1 LEDTYI
7 LPNPK
12 SEYFAPENYNERV
25 KIIGTILG
33 FDKKCIRKGNKLQC
47 ENNIGIFFYVQFK

>member
-12 SEYFAPENYNERV
+12 SEYFAPVILTERI

-33 FDKKCIRKGNKLQC
+33 FDKKCVKKGNQWQYK
-47 ENNIGIFFYVQFK
+47 NNIVIFF